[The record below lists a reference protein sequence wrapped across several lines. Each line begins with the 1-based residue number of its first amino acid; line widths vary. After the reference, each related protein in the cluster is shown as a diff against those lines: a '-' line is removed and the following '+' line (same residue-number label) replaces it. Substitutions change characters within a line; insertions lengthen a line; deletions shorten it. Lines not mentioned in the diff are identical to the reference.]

1 MALSGLASYIP
12 IPGLG
17 TCVSKVIN
25 IVGKEIGDELH
36 RNAIN
41 KDDTTL
47 MEKNKSDLDEKMRTL
62 FTDDIA
68 AKDAVIAAMQQYQL
82 ICNYI
87 REMPSEIKDFDD
99 AITMP
104 ASTFKVQKASSKL
117 NIQLRNINQY
127 LMAMEERLL
136 KIQSVSEIYI
146 ETIRNEMPMAVKN
159 VLNEAYRS
167 SQHKASTDRYEGKP
181 SAILAKPILFAPNK
195 NEGAATKL
203 AAYLSHAIA
212 LGYWDAYPSE
222 VKSIDG
228 SSVEKTALI
237 WQSDKDVSE
246 CTCCKTEFGTF
257 TRRHH
262 CRMCGRVFCDECTP
276 KNDSGIRVCLL
287 CVPTGNFKKIMSK
300 SIFF

>member
-1 MALSGLASYIP
+1 
-12 IPGLG
+12 
-17 TCVSKVIN
+17 
-25 IVGKEIGDELH
+25 
-36 RNAIN
+36 
-41 KDDTTL
+41 
-47 MEKNKSDLDEKMRTL
+47 
-62 FTDDIA
+62 
-68 AKDAVIAAMQQYQL
+68 
-82 ICNYI
+82 
-87 REMPSEIKDFDD
+87 MPSEINDFNDV
-99 AITMP
+99 IMVPT
-104 ASTFKVQKASSKL
+104 STFKVQKATSKL
-117 NIQLRNINQY
+117 NFQLRSINQY
-127 LMAMEERLL
+127 LTAMEDRL
-136 KIQSVSEIYI
+136 KNIENVSNNNLEI
-146 ETIRNEMPMAVKN
+146 IRNQMPSVVKK
-159 VLNEAYRS
+159 VLDNAYRNS
-167 SQHKASTDRYEGKP
+167 SAQADADHSNGKP
-181 SAILAKPILFAPNK
+181 SAILNKPILFAPNK
-195 NEGAATKL
+195 NEGGATKL